1 MMEMSAVESRPGRP
15 RQPDRRSALLNTLR
29 ASDRPMSVEEAA
41 AAVGVAAS
49 TAQFHLALLV
59 SGGLAKRTQ
68 VRSGA
73 AGRPSWGYAP
83 AAVEPSAVGAPE
95 PYRELAR
102 VLAAQLGEEAG
113 AAAAARQAGRRWAA
127 EAPALDGGDTPGAD
141 DPAAAMTVILDRLGF
156 APEAGED
163 DEILLRSCPF
173 EAVAREHRAVVCS
186 VHLGLLERT
195 ASAVGGLVVDG
206 LEPFRSEQPLTC
218 AVRLRRRP

>member
-1 MMEMSAVESRPGRP
+1 MMEMSAVESRPGRT
-15 RQPDRRSALLNTLR
+15 RHPDRRSALLDALR
-29 ASDRPMSVEEAA
+29 GADRPMSVEEAA

-59 SGGLAKRTQ
+59 SGGLAMRTQ

-73 AGRPSWGYAP
+73 AGRPSWRYAP
-83 AAVEPSAVGAPE
+83 AADEPSAVGAPE

-113 AAAAARQAGRRWAA
+113 AAAAAREAGHRWADETA
-127 EAPALDGGDTPGAD
+127 ALDGGERPGAD

-173 EAVAREHRAVVCS
+173 EAIARQHRAVVCG

-195 ASAVGGLVVDG
+195 AAAVGGLVVKG
-206 LEPFRSEQPLTC
+206 LEPFRSEQPLAC
-218 AVRLRRRP
+218 AVRLSRGP